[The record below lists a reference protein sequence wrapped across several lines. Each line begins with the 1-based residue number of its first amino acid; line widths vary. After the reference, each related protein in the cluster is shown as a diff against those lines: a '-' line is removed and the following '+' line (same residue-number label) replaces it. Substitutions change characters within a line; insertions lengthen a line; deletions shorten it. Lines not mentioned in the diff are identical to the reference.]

1 MIESEDEDEE
11 EVAEEEGSEED
22 VDQPRRSIHYVMGDV
37 THPLDAGT
45 SDRIVVHCAG
55 KLLLLA
61 ISNCSLDLVRCSTE
75 FCLVFFSRIKNV

>member
-55 KLLLLA
+55 KLVASACHIQLFTGL
-61 ISNCSLDLVRCSTE
+61 SKMQH
-75 FCLVFFSRIKNV
+75 RILFGPFL